1 MAEHARLVKPHEAT
15 RNEQVE
21 VMDQDLR
28 TVHETA
34 LYITPFA
41 IAPGYQ
47 HADLGSALMEG
58 LHREAGSEACS
69 LHAATEDQ
77 VCAHPLN
84 TTLLD

>member
-34 LYITPFA
+34 RYITPFA

-58 LHREAGSEACS
+58 LHRE
-69 LHAATEDQ
+69 DQ
-77 VCAHPLN
+77 VSAHPLN